1 MESYEKEL
9 VKLREELSERVKDLK
24 ELKELLFAYKDILK
38 SERSERTH
46 WLGNGGDYTEGSE
59 SSCYFTHKPA
69 ERKKLDSIEN

>member
-24 ELKELLFAYKDILK
+24 ELKELLYTYKDILK

-46 WLGNGGDYTEGSE
+46 WLGNGGD
-59 SSCYFTHKPA
+59 
-69 ERKKLDSIEN
+69 